1 MLYDFITFEQREI
14 EREREREKERSDRE
28 EREGEIQNHSA
39 KHFYIYLLN

>member
-14 EREREREKERSDRE
+14 ERERSDRE

-39 KHFYIYLLN
+39 KYFYIYLLN

>member
-14 EREREREKERSDRE
+14 IERERERGDRE

-39 KHFYIYLLN
+39 KYFYIYLLN